1 MNNLFSSKKNIQAED
16 SFVQVESAWPR
27 VIAAEGQLAVDIYQQ
42 EDKLII
48 KSTIAGA
55 RAEDLN
61 INLNHDLL
69 TIKGTRELKENIREE
84 YYLCREC
91 YWGPFSRSIILPVE
105 VDPQRIDASLEEGV
119 LTISLKILKNP
130 LITIQER

>member
-1 MNNLFSSKKNIQAED
+1 MNNPFSSKKNIKANSPSTQED
-16 SFVQVESAWPR
+16 FMWPR
-27 VIAAEGQLAVDIYQQ
+27 AIAAEGQLAVDIYQQ

-105 VDPQRIDASLEEGV
+105 VDSQKIDASLEEGV

>member
-1 MNNLFSSKKNIQAED
+1 MFKSFSSKKSNPPAENL
-16 SFVQVESAWPR
+16 SPEESLWPK
-27 VIAAEGQLAVDIYQQ
+27 VIAAEGQLAVDIYQLGNR
-42 EDKLII
+42 LII

-55 RAEDLN
+55 RAEDLH
-61 INLNHDLL
+61 INLHHDLL

-105 VDPQRIDASLEEGV
+105 VDAQKINADLEDGV
-119 LTISLKILKNP
+119 LTITLEILARP
-130 LITIQER
+130 AITIQEK

>member
-1 MNNLFSSKKNIQAED
+1 MNKLFSSKKNNQAEN
-16 SFVQVESAWPR
+16 SFNQEESVWPR
-27 VIAAEGQLAVDIYQQ
+27 IIAAEGQLAVDIYQQ

-69 TIKGTRELKENIREE
+69 TIKGTRELKDNIREE

-105 VDPQRIDASLEEGV
+105 VDPQKIEASLEEGV
-119 LTISLKILKNP
+119 LTIILKILKNP
-130 LITIQER
+130 SITIQGK

>member
-1 MNNLFSSKKNIQAED
+1 MNKLFSSKKNIEPED
-16 SFVQVESAWPR
+16 SFLSEEAAWPR

-42 EDKLII
+42 EDRLII

-105 VDPQRIDASLEEGV
+105 VDPQKIEASLEEGV
-119 LTISLKILKNP
+119 LTIILKILKNP
-130 LITIQER
+130 LITIQGK

>member
-1 MNNLFSSKKNIQAED
+1 MINPFSSKKNIQANVPPSQEE
-16 SFVQVESAWPR
+16 QVWPR
-27 VIAAEGQLAVDIYQQ
+27 VIAAEGQLAVDIYQI
-42 EDKLII
+42 EDHLFI

-69 TIKGTRELKENIREE
+69 TIKGIRELKENIREE
-84 YYLCREC
+84 FYLCREC

-105 VDPQRIDASLEEGV
+105 VDPQQIEATLEEGV
-119 LTISLKILKNP
+119 LTISLRILKNP
-130 LITIQER
+130 LITILEK

>member
-1 MNNLFSSKKNIQAED
+1 MINIFSSKKNH
-16 SFVQVESAWPR
+16 SRESALTPEEQAWPR

-42 EDKLII
+42 ENRLIV

-55 RAEDLN
+55 KAEDLN
-61 INLNHDLL
+61 INLHNDLL

-105 VDPQRIDASLEEGV
+105 VDSQKIEATLEDGV
-119 LTISLKILKNP
+119 LTISLLILKNSS
-130 LITIQER
+130 ISIQEK